1 VSLIVKGSNPPDLI
15 GRLQISWQISRSPD
29 LYLNLPIL
37 RMKRKNVTFSKR
49 ILVKFPCNFSKMKKN
64 CSQFAYG
71 KNGCR
76 IDKKAVFRQEGCFVR
91 QSFVIIRMK
100 GGNLQLLY
108 SRFLAFTRPPDFWRC
123 EVGTSGLY
131 IKRILLRTRKH
142 AFMTSTYKYNHSHRL

>member
-1 VSLIVKGSNPPDLI
+1 
-15 GRLQISWQISRSPD
+15 
-29 LYLNLPIL
+29 
-37 RMKRKNVTFSKR
+37 MKRKNVTFSKR
-49 ILVKFPCNFSKMKKN
+49 ILVKFPCNFSKMKKTGCRFDIKN
-64 CSQFAYG
+64 GSQFAYG
-71 KNGCR
+71 KNGCW

-91 QSFVIIRMK
+91 QSFVIICMK